1 MLEQNWGSLRR
12 TWREK
17 RYQEHKLCV
26 WNVLASYG
34 RGKAV
39 KPHTDFQCL
48 CLGVGSPQ
56 KSSSK
61 QECLAKPDV
70 ISIRVGR
77 YNPALDSKKWRP
89 IIQSVTNSDLPII
102 SLLFRAPKE
111 TTQERNRL
119 KNKCLHQNSQAFLKK
134 LIRQL
139 HLLYIQKVLIFYY
152 FCRQ

>member
-12 TWREK
+12 TGGR
-17 RYQEHKLCV
+17 RDARNTNCV

-39 KPHTDFQCL
+39 KPRIDFQCL

-70 ISIRVGR
+70 ISIRVGAR
-77 YNPALDSKKWRP
+77 NGGLYSNLLQILICQSFLFSLELLRKQHKKEIGLKTKGWGWEDVSVSKMLSLQAQDLSSDT
-89 IIQSVTNSDLPII
+89 QSPT
-102 SLLFRAPKE
+102 
-111 TTQERNRL
+111 
-119 KNKCLHQNSQAFLKK
+119 
-134 LIRQL
+134 
-139 HLLYIQKVLIFYY
+139 
-152 FCRQ
+152 